1 MRPWLLWLTAFS
13 SWSCGDP
20 VHEQRVASLGEEAP
34 GVPPG
39 PLHRPGQP
47 CGACHGDEGAAEPL
61 FSVSGTVYVSPGG
74 DAPLPGV
81 RVRLVDARGVS
92 HVTETNCAG
101 NFFLTPSELAPQY
114 PLWVALERG
123 DEVVEMRSAISRETS
138 CAGCHARPAS
148 PRSPGPVYFFDSADA
163 ATEDT
168 SCE

>member
-1 MRPWLLWLTAFS
+1 LRAQLWLAAFF

-20 VHEQRVASLGEEAP
+20 VREQRVASLGAEAP

-47 CGACHGDEGAAEPL
+47 CGVCHGDGGDAKPS
-61 FSVSGTVYVSPGG
+61 FSVSGTVYASPDG
-74 DAPLPGV
+74 DAPLPRV
-81 RVRLVDARGVS
+81 RVRLLDARGVS

-101 NFFLTPSELAPQY
+101 NFFLTPTELAPTY
-114 PLWVALERG
+114 PLWVTLERG
-123 DEVVEMRSAISRETS
+123 EDVVEMRSAISREAS

-148 PRSPGPVYFFDSADA
+148 PRSPGAVYFFERAK
-163 ATEDT
+163 ATAEGT